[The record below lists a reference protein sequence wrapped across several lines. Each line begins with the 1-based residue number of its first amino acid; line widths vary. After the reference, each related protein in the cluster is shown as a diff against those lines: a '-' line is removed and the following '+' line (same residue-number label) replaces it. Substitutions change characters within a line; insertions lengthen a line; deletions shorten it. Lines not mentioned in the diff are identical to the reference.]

1 MGRPRAGFRHS
12 LSTEMGRMKENLRT
26 SWLKWWFSNLVA
38 HCNHLGILK
47 TPDACVP
54 GIWFN

>member
-1 MGRPRAGFRHS
+1 MGRPRAGFRHT
-12 LSTEMGRMKENLRT
+12 LSTEMGRMNESLRT
-26 SWLKWWFSNLVA
+26 SWLKWCFSNLVA

-54 GIWFN
+54 GI